1 LHGGSQFIAPA
12 KLDRKT
18 IDELALLTPMA
29 PLHQEACLEPARS
42 LLSLRPAT
50 DCAGWGRE
58 LDLESN
64 DGTVSLVSLGSS
76 SVEISRD
83 PHERGN
89 YHRQAR
95 ILDRYVI

>member
-1 LHGGSQFIAPA
+1 VHGGSQFIAPA

-18 IDELALLTPMA
+18 IDELALLKPTA

-58 LDLESN
+58 LDLEAN
-64 DGTVSLVSLGSS
+64 DGTVGLVSPGSS
-76 SVEISRD
+76 SVEIRVILTS
-83 PHERGN
+83 EEIII
-89 YHRQAR
+89 AR
-95 ILDRYVI
+95 HVSSIVT